1 MGVRVG
7 DGKKELLNAFDCISC
22 LATQSLQHFFLKSFK
37 VFPDTTTQNAT
48 VEIHLNETSV
58 GEIPFLPPVTESI
71 SASTSTPLNDSSITN
86 ETGFET
92 ETSEIAAT
100 LTPNLTNAPAVN
112 STDSSDTA
120 VSDKI
125 LDATGTNLTDLLD
138 LNLTEIISGL
148 SINETLETTT
158 LEPTTTTTTT
168 TTTTIYRDCEEHP
181 EEEHPCSF
189 QKRGGGAVVADCSI
203 KQLKQIPC
211 DVGNVTRLI
220 LGNNYIKAG
229 FHTI

>member
-1 MGVRVG
+1 M
-7 DGKKELLNAFDCISC
+7 
-22 LATQSLQHFFLKSFK
+22 
-37 VFPDTTTQNAT
+37 
-48 VEIHLNETSV
+48 NETSV

-71 SASTSTPLNDSSITN
+71 SSSTISTTTALNDPVSSN
-86 ETGFET
+86 ETSLET
-92 ETSEIAAT
+92 EAT
-100 LTPNLTNAPAVN
+100 DISDTIIPISNVTAVN
-112 STDSSDTA
+112 STDSYDTA
-120 VSDKI
+120 VLDKI

-138 LNLTEIISGL
+138 LNLTEIISG
-148 SINETLETTT
+148 ETLETTT
-158 LEPTTTTTTT
+158 FEPTTTTTTT

-229 FHTI
+229 FHMNCHSANFDRLRHSDVSIM

>member
-1 MGVRVG
+1 M
-7 DGKKELLNAFDCISC
+7 
-22 LATQSLQHFFLKSFK
+22 
-37 VFPDTTTQNAT
+37 
-48 VEIHLNETSV
+48 NETSV

-71 SASTSTPLNDSSITN
+71 SSSTISTTTALNDLVSSN
-86 ETGFET
+86 ETSLET
-92 ETSEIAAT
+92 EATEISDT
-100 LTPNLTNAPAVN
+100 ILPISNVTAVN

-120 VSDKI
+120 ILDKI

-138 LNLTEIISGL
+138 LNLTEIISG
-148 SINETLETTT
+148 ETLETTT

-229 FHTI
+229 FHMNCHSAIFFVYVIMTSVSCKNDVIK

>member
-1 MGVRVG
+1 M
-7 DGKKELLNAFDCISC
+7 
-22 LATQSLQHFFLKSFK
+22 
-37 VFPDTTTQNAT
+37 
-48 VEIHLNETSV
+48 NETSV

-71 SASTSTPLNDSSITN
+71 SSSTISTTTALNDLVSSN
-86 ETGFET
+86 ETSLET
-92 ETSEIAAT
+92 EATEISDT
-100 LTPNLTNAPAVN
+100 ILPISNVTAVN

-120 VSDKI
+120 ILDKI

-138 LNLTEIISGL
+138 LNLTEIISG
-148 SINETLETTT
+148 ETLETTT

-229 FHTI
+229 FHMNCHSAIFLFTS

>member
-1 MGVRVG
+1 M
-7 DGKKELLNAFDCISC
+7 
-22 LATQSLQHFFLKSFK
+22 
-37 VFPDTTTQNAT
+37 
-48 VEIHLNETSV
+48 NETSV

-71 SASTSTPLNDSSITN
+71 SSSTISTTTALNDLVSSN
-86 ETGFET
+86 ETSLET
-92 ETSEIAAT
+92 EATEISDT
-100 LTPNLTNAPAVN
+100 ILPISNVTAVN

-120 VSDKI
+120 ILDKI

-138 LNLTEIISGL
+138 LNLTEIISG
-148 SINETLETTT
+148 ETLETTT

-229 FHTI
+229 FHKNCNSANCI

>member
-1 MGVRVG
+1 M
-7 DGKKELLNAFDCISC
+7 
-22 LATQSLQHFFLKSFK
+22 
-37 VFPDTTTQNAT
+37 
-48 VEIHLNETSV
+48 NETSV

-71 SASTSTPLNDSSITN
+71 SSSTISTTTALNDLVSSN
-86 ETGFET
+86 ETSLET
-92 ETSEIAAT
+92 EATEISDT
-100 LTPNLTNAPAVN
+100 ILPISNVTAVN

-120 VSDKI
+120 ILDKI

-138 LNLTEIISGL
+138 LNLTEIISG
-148 SINETLETTT
+148 ETLETTT

-229 FHTI
+229 FHMNCHSANFISLRHSDVSIM

>member
-1 MGVRVG
+1 M
-7 DGKKELLNAFDCISC
+7 
-22 LATQSLQHFFLKSFK
+22 
-37 VFPDTTTQNAT
+37 
-48 VEIHLNETSV
+48 NETSV

-71 SASTSTPLNDSSITN
+71 SSSTINTTTALDDPGSSN
-86 ETGFET
+86 ETSLENEAT
-92 ETSEIAAT
+92 DISDTIIPISNVTS
-100 LTPNLTNAPAVN
+100 VN
-112 STDSSDTA
+112 STGSSDTA
-120 VSDKI
+120 VLDKI

-138 LNLTEIISGL
+138 LNLTEIISG
-148 SINETLETTT
+148 ETLETTT

-229 FHTI
+229 FHMNCHSANFDRLRHSDVSIM

>member
-1 MGVRVG
+1 M
-7 DGKKELLNAFDCISC
+7 
-22 LATQSLQHFFLKSFK
+22 
-37 VFPDTTTQNAT
+37 
-48 VEIHLNETSV
+48 NETSV

-71 SASTSTPLNDSSITN
+71 SSSTISTTTALNDPVSSS
-86 ETGFET
+86 ETSLET
-92 ETSEIAAT
+92 EAT
-100 LTPNLTNAPAVN
+100 DISDTILPISNVTAVN

-120 VSDKI
+120 VLDKI

-138 LNLTEIISGL
+138 LNLTEIISG
-148 SINETLETTT
+148 ETLETTT
-158 LEPTTTTTTT
+158 FEPTT

-229 FHTI
+229 FHMNCNSANCIDYVIRLLVTSVSCKNDVIE

>member
-1 MGVRVG
+1 M
-7 DGKKELLNAFDCISC
+7 
-22 LATQSLQHFFLKSFK
+22 
-37 VFPDTTTQNAT
+37 
-48 VEIHLNETSV
+48 NETSV
-58 GEIPFLPPVTESI
+58 GEIPFLPPATESI
-71 SASTSTPLNDSSITN
+71 LTSTISTSLNDSITINETSFEIEATEIAVTVTPITN
-86 ETGFET
+86 VT
-92 ETSEIAAT
+92 EAS
-100 LTPNLTNAPAVN
+100 PN
-112 STDSSDTA
+112 STESSDTA
-120 VSDKI
+120 VLDKI

-148 SINETLETTT
+148 SLNETLETTT

-220 LGNNYIKAG
+220 LGNNYIKAR
-229 FHTI
+229 FHAIYGISYTV